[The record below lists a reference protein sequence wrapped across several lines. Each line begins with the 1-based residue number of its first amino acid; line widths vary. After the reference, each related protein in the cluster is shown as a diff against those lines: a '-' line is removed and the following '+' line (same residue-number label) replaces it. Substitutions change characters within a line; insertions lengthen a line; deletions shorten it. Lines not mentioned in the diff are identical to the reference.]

1 MNTTC
6 GFHFPNETLQRR
18 QCTQRDWVNNSHVGH
33 DSFEGDSGYFKW
45 LWSCWIWHRRYCKY
59 ISFWSGGWRHL
70 IVEVL
75 DLNFAKKKKKKHDI
89 SVRKSSLTRFLKHLL
104 LIPSQ
109 MLPVFGMPWHFH
121 FQTQLATSSIR
132 TLEELH
138 GVWFEFRCKNDQ
150 VSSAFYL
157 LGIAG

>member
-75 DLNFAKKKKKKHDI
+75 DLNFAKKKKKKAWYFCEKII
-89 SVRKSSLTRFLKHLL
+89 SNEISKTSASHPITNAACLWDALAFPLPDPACNQQHMNIRGTSWSL
-104 LIPSQ
+104 
-109 MLPVFGMPWHFH
+109 
-121 FQTQLATSSIR
+121 
-132 TLEELH
+132 
-138 GVWFEFRCKNDQ
+138 VW
-150 VSSAFYL
+150 V
-157 LGIAG
+157 